1 MIADLRGELQ
11 KTFDQL
17 DNEFA
22 RTHSEELVRIY
33 DKVILALKD
42 HIKSRYGLKL
52 SRPSEEDVAKRII
65 EEINKI
71 KDMEIKPVINSGATG
86 MISRLS
92 NIQKQLDKAIVRL
105 DRKIDELGAEL
116 KQLEA
121 RGKRKLLEGDTE
133 GASTIASQVAQL
145 KKSLRLL
152 ETYRTAMGRQIA
164 RIEGLKVT
172 IGILSELRSI
182 VKIDLNALNSEEARR
197 IKEQLLG
204 AKNVINQLEE
214 TLLGL
219 EEMVKVEGA
228 EVGSVLSS
236 EEKNVMLQWIEEIKM
251 EVSSVEPGIEEKLSE
266 IEKKIEAQSI

>member
-1 MIADLRGELQ
+1 MITDLRGELQ

-33 DKVILALKD
+33 DKVIFALKD
-42 HIKSRYGLKL
+42 HIKSRYGFRPLK
-52 SRPSEEDVAKRII
+52 PSEEDVAKRII

-105 DRKIDELGAEL
+105 DRKIDELGAKL

-133 GASTIASQVAQL
+133 GASMIASQVAQL
-145 KKSLRLL
+145 KISLRLL

-164 RIEGLKVT
+164 RIEGLK
-172 IGILSELRSI
+172 R
-182 VKIDLNALNSEEARR
+182 
-197 IKEQLLG
+197 
-204 AKNVINQLEE
+204 QLEYY
-214 TLLGL
+214 L
-219 EEMVKVEGA
+219 
-228 EVGSVLSS
+228 
-236 EEKNVMLQWIEEIKM
+236 N
-251 EVSSVEPGIEEKLSE
+251 
-266 IEKKIEAQSI
+266 